1 LHSMIIWI
9 NAWNS
14 GVACEKE
21 VPPPVTTYIGI
32 LKTFFNI
39 DLSTMIK
46 AGGSSHTPDQDT

>member
-1 LHSMIIWI
+1 MLHSMIIWI

-21 VPPPVTTYIGI
+21 VPPPVTTYLGI

-46 AGGSSHTPDQDT
+46 AGGRHAPDHDT